1 MCFCVFFSSLFLYG
15 IKTTTEQYLL
25 DSHTG
30 ATSESGFVVVD
41 FRYMYHCQGLNV
53 VRPVCNNANGQKQYM
68 LFSVSRF
75 FFRKWNSH
83 DEIT

>member
-1 MCFCVFFSSLFLYG
+1 MAQ
-15 IKTTTEQYLL
+15 KTTTEQYLL
-25 DSHTG
+25 DSHAG
-30 ATSESGFVVVD
+30 ATSESVFAVVD

-53 VRPVCNNANGQKQYM
+53 VRPVCNNANDQKQYHAT
-68 LFSVSRF
+68 LQCWY